1 MNKIEAFR
9 ALLRGVCGCFQD
21 NDNENRKF
29 CSDRQ
34 SSVRFCTNV
43 SSKAPECLAAETH
56 DAAENEDKMTEPDK
70 LEDSLEI
77 IELIAPSTSTASC
90 SSSKLKMWRRETEPT
105 VEDASTMTDSD
116 DFEELEI
123 LQMANRLLVEA
134 KMLHKVQDAF
144 LNKMKPKKHKSPQI
158 IEPMVLSEPAILS
171 EPSVLSEPAILSEPT
186 ILSETTISSEP
197 AVPLGTAAELAI
209 LSEPSVPLE
218 PVVPSTST
226 STASHSTSY
235 QSLLLQKKSLKFEID
250 NIGKVMSCCATAVR
264 RWLSVIDD
272 KPFPE
277 KEYLQEYMEGTD
289 KLHELQCKEMELED
303 KQEKI
308 LELEKLKKLKK
319 MSKETKKISTILLV
333 HLPNNQ
339 HTTIK
344 ITKGLTLRQ
353 AVAKPMQRR
362 QLILEDCAAYV
373 RHRITYFISW
383 DTDISTLQCNEV
395 FVETLEQIPVPV
407 FFAHHFVGNT
417 FLLGYCYFCAKAI
430 LYGLYCKACNRK
442 FHTKCVAYAPALCEH
457 IKKRKAYYERLL
469 ANNQSTGIVQVRARP
484 VPIPSVSR
492 ARRPNL
498 ECSTSIGITQYHH
511 TVEISGRKGNLA
523 KSVVVKVDKS
533 TQVRTV
539 KRYAKYGRYRRQ
551 RRHKKKSINQDNP
564 YADDAGSNDSER
576 DSIFSQDSVRDWKVK
591 AEEVSYDEKKDEIGQ
606 GTYGTV
612 YKADWNGPVA
622 LKKLKI
628 KDPTPE
634 QTEMFKN
641 EINVLRKIQ
650 HDHVLSFMGCI
661 CKPYLAII
669 TQLCDGQSLYQRLH
683 MEEDPIEIFTI
694 VIICRQ
700 TSEAMDYLHA
710 RNILHRD
717 LKSRNIFFHNGLHVK
732 IGDFGLAVM
741 RSNRKKS
748 TDTNEDD
755 IDDRKVKKKER
766 EKKDQEQQLA
776 GSIPWMAP
784 EVLRMRENENPYS
797 FQSDVYSFGIV
808 MYELFARDIPYG
820 LRTDKLYILYNV
832 GRGCLSPNLAKLRSD
847 TPKKLR
853 NLLIRC
859 IAFEREK
866 RPLFPYILRQT
877 YAAFKFTP
885 KIRRTTS
892 LPINTDELADTYIER
907 ADDVQDFLTS
917 DSEDYKDDDTDS
929 DDMDPNTN
937 ASVED
942 VFADF

>member
-1 MNKIEAFR
+1 MAAKTQNAT
-9 ALLRGVCGCFQD
+9 QD
-21 NDNENRKF
+21 EN
-29 CSDRQ
+29 
-34 SSVRFCTNV
+34 
-43 SSKAPECLAAETH
+43 
-56 DAAENEDKMTEPDK
+56 KMTEPYKFD
-70 LEDSLEI
+70 DSLEFA
-77 IELIAPSTSTASC
+77 EVAASTSTAS
-90 SSSKLKMWRRETEPT
+90 SFKLKMWRREPEITWT
-105 VEDASTMTDSD
+105 VVQDATTMTDSD

-123 LQMANRLLVEA
+123 LQMTVASTSAASHL
-134 KMLHKVQDAF
+134 LHKEIQDAVQEDE
-144 LNKMKPKKHKSPQI
+144 MIKPNGHDDSRADRRQSI
-158 IEPMVLSEPAILS
+158 VEPATPS
-171 EPSVLSEPAILSEPT
+171 EL
-186 ILSETTISSEP
+186 
-197 AVPLGTAAELAI
+197 AVPST
-209 LSEPSVPLE
+209 
-218 PVVPSTST
+218 STST

-250 NIGKVMSCCATAVR
+250 NIGKVMSCCATAVK

-308 LELEKLKKLKK
+308 LEMEKLKKLKRTG
-319 MSKETKKISTILLV
+319 KETKKSSTILLV

-339 HTTIK
+339 HTTVK

-362 QLILEDCAAYV
+362 QLILEDCAAYI

-407 FFAHHFVGNT
+407 FLSHHFVGNT
-417 FLLGYCYFCAKAI
+417 FLLGYCHFCEKGV

-442 FHTKCVAYAPALCEH
+442 FHTKCVTYASRLCEH
-457 IKKRKAYYERLL
+457 VKRRKAYYERLL
-469 ANNQSTGIVQVRARP
+469 ANNPTTGIVQVRARP
-484 VPIPSVSR
+484 VPVPSVSR
-492 ARRPNL
+492 RDISRR
-498 ECSTSIGITQYHH
+498 IGAF
-511 TVEISGRKGNLA
+511 SA
-523 KSVVVKVDKS
+523 KSNALKVDKS
-533 TQVRTV
+533 TQVITK
-539 KRYAKYGRYRRQ
+539 KRNAKYGRYGRQ
-551 RRHKKKSINQDNP
+551 RRHKKKSTNQDNP
-564 YADDAGSNDSER
+564 CVDDAGSNDSEE
-576 DSIFSQDSVRDWKVK
+576 DSIFSQDSVRDWKVM
-591 AEEVSYDEKKDEIGQ
+591 AEDVSFEDEIGE

-612 YKADWNGPVA
+612 YKADWHGPVA
-622 LKKLKI
+622 IKKLKI
-628 KDPTPE
+628 KVPTQE
-634 QTEMFKN
+634 QIEMFRN
-641 EINVLRKIQ
+641 EVNVLRKVRHQRI
-650 HDHVLSFMGCI
+650 LSFMGCI

-669 TQLCDGQSLYQRLH
+669 TQLCEGQSLYQRLH
-683 MEEDPIEIFTI
+683 VEEDPIEMITI

-700 TSEAMDYLHA
+700 TSEGMDYLHA

-741 RSNRKKS
+741 RSNKKQP
-748 TDTNEDD
+748 DTNDD
-755 IDDRKVKKKER
+755 VDDDDHNDDDNTKGVKKKEKDIKDH
-766 EKKDQEQQLA
+766 EKQLA

-808 MYELFARDIPYG
+808 MYELFARDIPYVG
-820 LRTDKLYILYNV
+820 IGAQIQCIIYNV
-832 GRGCLSPNLAKLRSD
+832 GRGCLSPNLTKLRSD
-847 TPKKLR
+847 TPKKLKD
-853 NLLIRC
+853 LLIQC

-866 RPLFPYILRQT
+866 RPLFPCILRRT

-892 LPINTDELADTYIER
+892 LPSKTDELADTYIER

-917 DSEDYKDDDTDS
+917 DADDYKDDDVNINA
-929 DDMDPNTN
+929 NTN
-937 ASVED
+937 ASASVED
-942 VFADF
+942 VFNDF